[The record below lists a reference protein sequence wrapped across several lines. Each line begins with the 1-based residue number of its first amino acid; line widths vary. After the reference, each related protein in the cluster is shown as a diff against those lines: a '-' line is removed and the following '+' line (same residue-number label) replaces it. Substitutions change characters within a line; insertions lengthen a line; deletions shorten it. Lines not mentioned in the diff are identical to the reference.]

1 MAPQLSLRDITTFEK
16 EILASIRDVDEQKNK
31 TIIEEKKLEQ
41 CTDKLENLLKNKNPS
56 SDEII
61 VMEQETINIDK
72 QIYIMT
78 MQIEI
83 LKQKKENIIK
93 QIEITINKINEL
105 KINTNNIKIINT
117 VEQFV
122 LNLQKYLKL
131 WL

>member
-16 EILASIRDVDEQKNK
+16 EILTSIRDVDEQKNK

-41 CTDKLENLLKNKNPS
+41 CTDKLENLMKNKNPS

-61 VMEQETINIDK
+61 VIKQETINIDK